1 MINWTKE
8 ELEKVQEHYQKEYDE
23 AEDKIDESSY
33 PPGEQL
39 QMDKSEAI
47 IRLLRNMM
55 DEKSWTYK
63 LGHS

>member
-33 PPGEQL
+33 PPNEQL

-47 IRLLRNMM
+47 IRLLRGMM